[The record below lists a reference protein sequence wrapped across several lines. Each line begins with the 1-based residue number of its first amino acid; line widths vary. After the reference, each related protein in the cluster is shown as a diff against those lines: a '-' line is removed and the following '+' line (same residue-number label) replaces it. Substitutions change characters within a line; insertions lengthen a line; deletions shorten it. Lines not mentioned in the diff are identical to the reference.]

1 MGHGRHASRVAI
13 LLGALALLLAT
24 AVSAQAATRYA
35 EPGGKGPAGKCP
47 KSNPCDI
54 QDAVELAAVK
64 DGDKVVL
71 AGGTYSTEANE
82 LVVEKDVTI
91 SGSNKLPSSR
101 ILAAGGGFAV
111 RVVSPGAELR
121 DIQIEQSGGSAGLAL
136 LSGSADRMTVSS
148 SGTGACTAIGDSV
161 LRNSF
166 CLGTDGA
173 AGFALLAGGTFNFSP
188 KLRGVTAVAADPGPN
203 AYGVQLGIGDG
214 GVAKLDAVGVIASGP
229 AGDVHAET
237 AGPGNTATVSL
248 DHSNFSTVSIDGAG
262 ASITPPTEAG
272 NQSEEPNLVNVGK
285 GDLHQRA
292 SSPTVDAGI
301 ATDLGA
307 LDIDNE
313 KRVQGEAPDIGA
325 DEVDSEVEGAKLK
338 AKGTQAQ
345 HGSTVRVDLTA
356 GAKEPVQLRAKG
368 TVVVGS
374 QTFAL
379 SKASIGAQKKPKKI
393 QLQLERSDARKTLAA
408 IEKGAAAEAKLTV
421 GFTDRDGNTTSL
433 KRTVKLK

>member
-1 MGHGRHASRVAI
+1 V
-13 LLGALALLLAT
+13 LLLA
-24 AVSAQAATRYA
+24 AASSAQAATRYA

-54 QDAVELAAVK
+54 QDAVESAAVK

-82 LVVEKDVTI
+82 LRVEKAVTI
-91 SGSNKLPSSR
+91 SGTNKLPSSR

-111 RVVSPGAELR
+111 RVDNPGAELR
-121 DIQIEQSGGSAGLAL
+121 DIQIEQSGGTAALAL
-136 LSGSADRMTVSS
+136 LGGSADRMTVSS
-148 SGTGACTAIGDSV
+148 SGIGACTAIGDAA

-173 AGFALLAGGTFNFSP
+173 AGFALLAGGTFNFNP
-188 KLRGVTAVAADPGPN
+188 KLRGVTAVAADPGPD
-203 AYGVQLGIGDG
+203 AYGIRMGIGDG
-214 GVAKLDAVGVIASGP
+214 GVAEIDGVGVIASGP

-237 AGPGNTATVSL
+237 AGPGNAATVVL
-248 DHSNFSTVSIDGAG
+248 DHSNFSTVSTDGAG

-285 GDLHQRA
+285 GNLHQRA
-292 SSPTVDAGI
+292 SSPTVDAGA

-307 LDIDNE
+307 LDVDRE

-325 DEVDSEVEGAKLK
+325 DEIDSEVEGAKLK
-338 AKGTQAQ
+338 AKGVQAQ

-356 GAKEPVQLRAKG
+356 GAKEPVQVRAKG

-374 QTFAL
+374 KTFAL
-379 SKASIGAQKKPKKI
+379 SKASIGAKKKPKKI
-393 QLQLERSDARKTLAA
+393 QLKLEKGDARKTLAA
-408 IEKGAAAEAKLTV
+408 IEEGTAVEAKLSV
-421 GFTDRDGNTTSL
+421 GLTDKDGNTTIL